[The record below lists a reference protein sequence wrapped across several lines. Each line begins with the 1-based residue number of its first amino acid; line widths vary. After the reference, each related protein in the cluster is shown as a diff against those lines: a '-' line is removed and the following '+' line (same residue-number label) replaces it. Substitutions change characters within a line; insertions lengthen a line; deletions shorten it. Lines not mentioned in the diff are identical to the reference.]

1 MLLRPKKTKY
11 NKAQRGRLSRLVSAF
26 RQPLNGKFALI
37 AQESI
42 HLTAHQIEATR
53 QVINRYLKR
62 KGKIWIKAFPDFP
75 TTAKPTEVRMGK
87 GKGAIKEWVCR
98 VRKGKIL
105 FEVDGVADQRILEAF
120 QAARKKLPLRTLIFK
135 NLWKYPK
142 KN

>member
-11 NKAQRGRLSRLVSAF
+11 NKTQRGRLSRVVSAF

-75 TTAKPTEVRMGK
+75 ITAKPTEVRMGK

>member
-1 MLLRPKKTKY
+1 M
-11 NKAQRGRLSRLVSAF
+11 
-26 RQPLNGKFALI
+26 I

-75 TTAKPTEVRMGK
+75 VTAKPTEVRMGK

-120 QAARKKLPLRTLIFK
+120 QAARKKLPLRSLIFK
-135 NLWKYPK
+135 NSWKSSK

>member
-11 NKAQRGRLSRLVSAF
+11 NKTQRGRLSRVVSAF
-26 RQPLNGKFALI
+26 RQPIHGKFALI

-75 TTAKPTEVRMGK
+75 VTAKPTEVRMGK

-120 QAARKKLPLRTLIFK
+120 QAARKKLPLRSLIFK
-135 NLWKYPK
+135 NSWKSSK

>member
-11 NKAQRGRLSRLVSAF
+11 NKTQRGRLSRLVSAF

-75 TTAKPTEVRMGK
+75 ITAKPTEVRMGK

>member
-11 NKAQRGRLSRLVSAF
+11 NKTQRGRLSRVVCSF
-26 RQPLNGKFALI
+26 RPAVHGKFALI
-37 AQESI
+37 AQESV

-62 KGKIWIKAFPDFP
+62 KGKIWIKSFPDFP
-75 TTAKPTEVRMGK
+75 VTAKPTEVRMGK
-87 GKGAIKEWVCR
+87 GKGAVKEWVCR

-120 QAARKKLPLRTLIFK
+120 QAARKKLPLKTFIFR
-135 NLWKYPK
+135 NSWKYPQK
-142 KN
+142 I